1 MLEGFKC
8 LIKLSLAVLNHSY
21 YIYQNPLSASRQY
34 KHDSSFSRLPQGHS
48 SPNTSSS
55 GRQQEEGDVVGKTN
69 IESFIEI
76 LKHFSEELRVESHYL
91 LTQAQNFKV
100 TGRLMRD
107 IEKLYVKE
115 QRMTGGT
122 QTCRGPGKLEE
133 SEYVDV
139 GAEMVEEERQ
149 KAWRSSSLKNR
160 MLMIA
165 PNKFNKPE
173 WIVLPQL
180 PSKVE

>member
-1 MLEGFKC
+1 
-8 LIKLSLAVLNHSY
+8 
-21 YIYQNPLSASRQY
+21 
-34 KHDSSFSRLPQGHS
+34 
-48 SPNTSSS
+48 
-55 GRQQEEGDVVGKTN
+55 
-69 IESFIEI
+69 
-76 LKHFSEELRVESHYL
+76 
-91 LTQAQNFKV
+91 
-100 TGRLMRD
+100 MRD

-115 QRMTGGT
+115 QRVGGGPH
-122 QTCRGPGKLEE
+122 TCRGYEE

-139 GAEMVEEERQ
+139 GAEIAEEEQ
-149 KAWRSSSLKNR
+149 KKAWRSSSLKNR